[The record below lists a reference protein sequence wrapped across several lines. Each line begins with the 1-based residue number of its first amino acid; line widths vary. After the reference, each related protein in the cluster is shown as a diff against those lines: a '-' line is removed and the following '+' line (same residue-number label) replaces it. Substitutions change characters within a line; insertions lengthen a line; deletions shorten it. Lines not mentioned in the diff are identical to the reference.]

1 MRKFNTQ
8 VLKIAIT
15 EEKLKMEISL
25 KDLKRLF
32 ETNDKNTY
40 NGIDTG
46 VTVKENMI
54 KEYAAY
60 IARFLLDDEYQDN
73 SMPNWLVPFQKVFD
87 EIVEGY
93 EDFAEYHNEDQ
104 GRKLLTVTKTD
115 IEKGKKTATKQGV
128 KMIINNSIILTQTE
142 VGIIGSYL
150 SIIMYLTK
158 QTEETTIKITGS
170 EIELCNDKLHF
181 IKGGGCDQIAIEH
194 KAERPEEIKNNCNE
208 IYNIITRKI
217 TVKG

>member
-46 VTVKENMI
+46 ITVKENMI

-73 SMPNWLVPFQKVFD
+73 SMPNWLVPFQRAFD

-93 EDFAEYHNEDQ
+93 EDFVEYHNED
-104 GRKLLTVTKTD
+104 
-115 IEKGKKTATKQGV
+115 
-128 KMIINNSIILTQTE
+128 
-142 VGIIGSYL
+142 
-150 SIIMYLTK
+150 
-158 QTEETTIKITGS
+158 
-170 EIELCNDKLHF
+170 
-181 IKGGGCDQIAIEH
+181 
-194 KAERPEEIKNNCNE
+194 
-208 IYNIITRKI
+208 
-217 TVKG
+217 